1 MPDPDNPN
9 VPLLSELEALQ
20 TLLKEQSD
28 HDDIPVLDDILEPS
42 PQLAER
48 FGEALDDEIETKES
62 PADWDE
68 NDHSREVFLQALIDD
83 LLPQIEA
90 ELRQRLLKLDQQLLE
105 QWYQQSRR
113 P

>member
-20 TLLKEQSD
+20 TLLKEQSA
-28 HDDIPVLDDILEPS
+28 HDDIPVLDDIIEPS
-42 PQLAER
+42 PRLVETPNEIPAHEDETEER
-48 FGEALDDEIETKES
+48 
-62 PADWDE
+62 PAGWDE
-68 NDHSREVFLQALIDD
+68 NDHSREVFLQTLIDD

-105 QWYQQSRR
+105 QWYQQSHR